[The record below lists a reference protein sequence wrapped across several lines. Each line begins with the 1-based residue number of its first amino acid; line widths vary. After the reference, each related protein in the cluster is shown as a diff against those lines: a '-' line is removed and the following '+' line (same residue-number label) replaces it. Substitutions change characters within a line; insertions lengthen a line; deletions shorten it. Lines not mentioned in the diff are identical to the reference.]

1 MPTTTY
7 GTLLTND
14 DGSNYHLE
22 KEGTDDGSGKPKTK
36 GLSSFTATL
45 FIAGGMA
52 GSGVLALPRAIVNTG
67 YIGILLLAVFAFNS
81 AYGGIRL
88 GMCWSIVEEK
98 FHEHR
103 SASRNPYSVIATKAV
118 GNWAGSLVSNCIRIT
133 LFGAGTVYLLLSSQ
147 ILQSLLM
154 DALPSIGFC
163 TYFLIAAI
171 LVIPLMWLSSPK
183 EFSIVG
189 LGASLTTV
197 IACVLFFTQI
207 VFDAKNQTRTVKHEI
222 HDFKDFFMSFG
233 TILFAFGGAS
243 FLPTIQNDME
253 DKRQFPKSV
262 SIAFGII
269 MVIYFPIAVA
279 GFFVYGEDVHPN
291 VTLSLTKTLIVDI
304 GNILIAMH
312 LVFAFLIVM
321 NTVVQDIEEL
331 FKIPRDFGWK
341 RCAIR
346 TSVVLCCI
354 VVGETIPEFD
364 KILSLIGGSTI
375 TLLTFVFP
383 PYFYKKLCDREEP
396 GWERVRHIPLFER
409 IYIWNLIFIGII
421 GGGASTFSAIS
432 AIAAANSFT
441 KPCWWH
447 LFNGHSEGALT
458 DIDQHATQTHIVSQL
473 MP

>member
-1 MPTTTY
+1 MEMTEISNKQE
-7 GTLLTND
+7 GIND
-14 DGSNYHLE
+14 E
-22 KEGTDDGSGKPKTK
+22 KPGKSKTK

-67 YIGILLLAVFAFNS
+67 YIGILLLVIFAFNA

-88 GMCWSIVEEK
+88 GMCWSIVEERY
-98 FHEHR
+98 HEHR
-103 SASRNPYSVIATKAV
+103 SASRNPYSVIASKAV
-118 GNWAGSLVSNCIRIT
+118 GKWAGALVSNCIRVT

-154 DALPSIGFC
+154 NALPNIGFC

-171 LVIPLMWLSSPK
+171 LVIPLMWLGSPK

-207 VFDAKNQTRTVKHEI
+207 AFDGKNLTKPVTHAVHGF
-222 HDFKDFFMSFG
+222 DDFFTSFG

-253 DKRQFPKSV
+253 DKTQFPKSV

-279 GFFVYGEDVHPN
+279 GFFTYGEDVHPN

-331 FKIPRDFGWK
+331 FKIPREFGWK
-341 RCAIR
+341 RCLTR
-346 TSVVLCCI
+346 TTVVVCCI
-354 VVGETIPEFD
+354 IVGETIPEFD

-396 GWERVRHIPLFER
+396 GWDRVRQIPLFER
-409 IYIWNLIFIGII
+409 IYIWNLILIGIL
-421 GGGASTFSAIS
+421 GGAASTFSAIK
-432 AIAAANSFT
+432 AIAAQDSFT

-447 LFNGHSEGALT
+447 LFNDISEGSLT
-458 DIDQHATQTHIVSQL
+458 DIDQHVAQTHPVSQL
-473 MP
+473 AP